1 MRRKVITALS
11 IVSLVLALSACG
23 NNAEV
28 PATPVVVEQVVEAVV
43 TDTVEEDLAG
53 LGIIVSDID
62 ESYAG
67 VYYSIGENSLYKEPN
82 MSSESLQT
90 VEDEGE
96 VTAIGLFKNTEF
108 FKVTTADGKTG
119 YMQGV
124 ALDTIKGGYNE
135 SMAEEPDVTPAPSTV
150 SDVSKY
156 GITEADKEAMIAEG
170 SWEMFLDLVDPT
182 RVNPSGISGE
192 LVTDTSATTE
202 VDYSAGDFSWSTGAN
217 VN

>member
-135 SMAEEPDVTPAPSTV
+135 SMAEEPDVTPAPSTGLNEYGV
-150 SDVSKY
+150 TDEIMAELIANGEWQWYLVEFGYASGSPSD
-156 GITEADKEAMIAEG
+156 
-170 SWEMFLDLVDPT
+170 
-182 RVNPSGISGE
+182 ISGE
-192 LVTDTSATTE
+192 LVTDTSATTGIDWSS
-202 VDYSAGDFSWSTGAN
+202 VDCSGSTGAN